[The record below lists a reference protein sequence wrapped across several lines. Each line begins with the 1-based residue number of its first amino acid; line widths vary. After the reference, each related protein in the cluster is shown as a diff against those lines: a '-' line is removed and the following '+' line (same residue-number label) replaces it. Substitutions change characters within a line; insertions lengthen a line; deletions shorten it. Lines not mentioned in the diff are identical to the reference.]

1 MGFSSYVIRGI
12 LFGSGYAGLG
22 GPARSWTRRGVAL
35 SLWLCFWLAGG
46 FLPSGWAQLGVTPF
60 SWESLGPTPVPAR
73 VVDLAVDPRLDSILY
88 LAAPGGGVWKS
99 EDSGQT
105 WIPQMDSA
113 YSLPVCSLAIDA
125 ILSGVLYA
133 GTGDD
138 QSPRP
143 MQGVARSADGGRTWN
158 FGARFT
164 NRPVCTL
171 AVDLDSRRIFAG
183 SAEGL
188 FVSSDSGSSWRKV
201 LSNPIT
207 SVAIDGRGGVYV
219 GMLGPDL
226 PGARGNILALSIN
239 GGLTW
244 TNQSLPVNPDAAAAQ
259 TNWVSLLARGNT
271 LYAIVS
277 YQVPQ
282 SSRLLL
288 DFYRS
293 ADGGI
298 TWTLVPTI
306 GEGGQGVKLLANA
319 DATSLYVLGTTLL
332 TSSNDGNAWRTLA
345 TTTRQFHAGVF
356 TGGLLPSLVLAGEK
370 GVELVPLVAGAL
382 RGVLSGLPFGQ
393 FLGVASDSSA
403 NPWAAGPAGLFGM
416 TTTTGSWNAAVS
428 GVAFG
433 NVAAAPIGSLEIF
446 AGANAAV
453 FSSIDGG
460 VSFASTAVIP
470 PDELRAPF
478 PPLVQDPVNTSTAF
492 VAGQRL
498 YRASDTALPNPV
510 PGTTPP
516 TPLITWTLLATIDP
530 DPSRVVIAL
539 AISPSTRRFMY
550 AATACLPEVW
560 TLTTCPSVSGIW
572 RSQNSGQTWNRMAA
586 VPGLVSRLAVD
597 SRQPN
602 TVYAAIGAF
611 AGGPSASA
619 GYFSGDLLRSTD
631 GGASWLSV
639 RNNLPR
645 VPIHTIVVDPTSAQ
659 GFNLRLPAQRLYVG
673 TDAGVFVSFNAGLQ
687 WTALNS
693 SLPPTTYIAGAPL
706 TPLNPSLPPAPI
718 TALSLRQPGATLLA
732 ATFGRG
738 IYRASVA
745 GLSASLI
752 ANPLSLNLTL
762 SQGST
767 TTAAVSLANVSAS
780 RLDWELA
787 PLDSWL
793 SAPQP
798 TGRLEA
804 RSVSDA
810 ALRVSAAGLSGGTHL
825 GRLQITTGRLS
836 QNILVTLQ
844 VTAAGARMTIAGGD
858 NATGAAGTPLPP
870 FTVVVLDAQNAPL
883 PGVSVNFAITSGGGS
898 LSARAPL
905 TDAAGRAS
913 TVLTLPNTTGTVQV
927 VAAMGNV
934 SVTFTATAIPNIPR
948 PSLLAGAVVNGA
960 TFGSGAPLAPG
971 SIVSIFGRNLAESNA
986 FAGSV
991 PLPTSLQTTR
1001 VLLSTSSGEVELP
1014 LFFVSPQQVNALLP
1028 YDMAAGV
1035 YRLSVEVESVRGNAV
1050 EVPIAS
1056 VAPGIFTMSAS
1067 GRGEGIALKEDGSPV
1082 SAANPALRGSVVT
1095 LFLTGLGAVDP
1106 PLNAGEPGASEEPL
1120 NRTVQTPRL
1129 FFDLFEA
1136 EVLYS
1141 GLAPG
1146 FPGLYQ
1152 VNVRVPAR
1160 VSPASNIPVSL
1171 TIGGVA
1177 GNRVTVAVQ

>member
-1 MGFSSYVIRGI
+1 M
-12 LFGSGYAGLG
+12 A
-22 GPARSWTRRGVAL
+22 
-35 SLWLCFWLAGG
+35 
-46 FLPSGWAQLGVTPF
+46 
-60 SWESLGPTPVPAR
+60 
-73 VVDLAVDPRLDSILY
+73 
-88 LAAPGGGVWKS
+88 
-99 EDSGQT
+99 
-105 WIPQMDSA
+105 
-113 YSLPVCSLAIDA
+113 
-125 ILSGVLYA
+125 
-133 GTGDD
+133 
-138 QSPRP
+138 
-143 MQGVARSADGGRTWN
+143 
-158 FGARFT
+158 
-164 NRPVCTL
+164 
-171 AVDLDSRRIFAG
+171 
-183 SAEGL
+183 
-188 FVSSDSGSSWRKV
+188 
-201 LSNPIT
+201 
-207 SVAIDGRGGVYV
+207 SV
-219 GMLGPDL
+219 
-226 PGARGNILALSIN
+226 
-239 GGLTW
+239 
-244 TNQSLPVNPDAAAAQ
+244 Q
-259 TNWVSLLARGNT
+259 
-271 LYAIVS
+271 
-277 YQVPQ
+277 
-282 SSRLLL
+282 
-288 DFYRS
+288 
-293 ADGGI
+293 
-298 TWTLVPTI
+298 
-306 GEGGQGVKLLANA
+306 
-319 DATSLYVLGTTLL
+319 
-332 TSSNDGNAWRTLA
+332 
-345 TTTRQFHAGVF
+345 
-356 TGGLLPSLVLAGEK
+356 
-370 GVELVPLVAGAL
+370 
-382 RGVLSGLPFGQ
+382 
-393 FLGVASDSSA
+393 
-403 NPWAAGPAGLFGM
+403 
-416 TTTTGSWNAAVS
+416 
-428 GVAFG
+428 
-433 NVAAAPIGSLEIF
+433 
-446 AGANAAV
+446 
-453 FSSIDGG
+453 
-460 VSFASTAVIP
+460 
-470 PDELRAPF
+470 
-478 PPLVQDPVNTSTAF
+478 
-492 VAGQRL
+492 
-498 YRASDTALPNPV
+498 
-510 PGTTPP
+510 
-516 TPLITWTLLATIDP
+516 
-530 DPSRVVIAL
+530 
-539 AISPSTRRFMY
+539 
-550 AATACLPEVW
+550 
-560 TLTTCPSVSGIW
+560 
-572 RSQNSGQTWNRMAA
+572 
-586 VPGLVSRLAVD
+586 GLVSRLAVD
-597 SRQPN
+597 SRQVN

-645 VPIHTIVVDPTSAQ
+645 VPIHTIVVDPTSTQ
-659 GFNLRLPAQRLYVG
+659 GFNLTLPAQRLYVG

-693 SLPPTTYIAGAPL
+693 GLPPT
-706 TPLNPSLPPAPI
+706 PI

-732 ATFGRG
+732 ATLGRG
-738 IYRASVA
+738 GYRASVA
-745 GLSASLI
+745 GLSAGLI
-752 ANPLSLNLTL
+752 ANPLSVNLTL
-762 SQGST
+762 SQGSAT
-767 TTAAVSLANVSAS
+767 TIGISLANVSAS
-780 RLDWELA
+780 RLDWELS

-825 GRLQITTGRLS
+825 GRLQLTTGRLS

-844 VTAAGARMTIAGGD
+844 VTAAGARMAIAGGD
-858 NATGAAGTPLPP
+858 NATGAAGIPLPP
-870 FTVVVLDAQNAPL
+870 FTVVVSDAQNAPL
-883 PGVSVNFAITSGGGS
+883 PGVSVNFVITSGGGS

-913 TVLTLPNTTGTVQV
+913 TVLTLPNTIGTVQV
-927 VAAMGNV
+927 VATMGNV

-1001 VLLSTSSGEVELP
+1001 VLLSTSLGEVELP

-1056 VAPGIFTMSAS
+1056 FAPGIFTMSS
-1067 GRGEGIALKEDGSPV
+1067 NGRGEGIVLKEDGSPV

-1129 FFDLFEA
+1129 FFDIFEA